1 MKFSRGQ
8 VSPYT
13 MQEILVYLATQ
24 GVFDAYE
31 VPHWATGGTMVEE
44 VMVAL
49 RKLGAAASGDGG
61 GPAGFDAWFN
71 QYVAGVEVCEPNRIE
86 SDAGGNGEDD

>member
-24 GVFDAYE
+24 GAFESYD
-31 VPHWATGGTMVEE
+31 VPDWATGGTMVEE
-44 VMVAL
+44 VMGAL
-49 RKLGAAASGDGG
+49 RELGSATSGDEGI
-61 GPAGFDAWFN
+61 PAGFDAWFS
-71 QYVAGVEVCEPNRIE
+71 QYVAGAEVCEPSEIE
-86 SDAGGNGEDD
+86 SEANGDGEDD